1 MTKEEIKDR
10 LIRISELAKDD
21 EAIMNELKGLQD
33 DVYNVIDN
41 ISTEEVDDS
50 VDENGGKWSER
61 YDDMVRK
68 YRERFFS
75 DEEEVKEEQIEDI
88 RSDNNAYDIEYEDLF
103 KTREGDYNI

>member
-1 MTKEEIKDR
+1 
-10 LIRISELAKDD
+10 
-21 EAIMNELKGLQD
+21 
-33 DVYNVIDN
+33 
-41 ISTEEVDDS
+41 
-50 VDENGGKWSER
+50 
-61 YDDMVRK
+61 MVRK

>member
-41 ISTEEVDDS
+41 ISTEVVDDS
-50 VDENGGKWSER
+50 VDENGVKWSER

-88 RSDNNAYDIEYEDLF
+88 RSDNNAYDIEY
-103 KTREGDYNI
+103 

>member
-1 MTKEEIKDR
+1 MDKEIIKDR

-41 ISTEEVDDS
+41 ISTEVVDDS
-50 VDENGGKWSER
+50 VDENGVKWSER

-88 RSDNNAYDIEYEDLF
+88 RSDNNAYGIEYEDLF